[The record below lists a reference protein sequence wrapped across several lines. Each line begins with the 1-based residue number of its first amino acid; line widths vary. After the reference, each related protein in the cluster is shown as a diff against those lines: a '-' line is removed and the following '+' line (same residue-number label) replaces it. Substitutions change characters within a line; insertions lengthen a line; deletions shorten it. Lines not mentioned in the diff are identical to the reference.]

1 MRPLPRYLSALLA
14 LAATTGGQ
22 AYAQKPDSEKPK
34 AESPTFKKAT
44 GDLSKLKFMA
54 GCWQGPLD
62 QDTQVEEIWS
72 TPSENLLVATTRIL
86 QKGRAIEFEFTRI
99 EATDS
104 GLVFAAS
111 SNGKPFDEYV
121 MKTLVDEYVAF
132 ENPRKTFPQRI
143 IYRLASDGALIP
155 RNEGE
160 GQPSIELRMK
170 KTKCPGT

>member
-1 MRPLPRYLSALLA
+1 MSSKLPLLTRGSEKGMRPLPRYLPALLA

-62 QDTQVEEIWS
+62 QDTQVEEIWT

-86 QKGRAIEFEFTRI
+86 KKGRAIEFEFTRI
-99 EATDS
+99 RSEEHTSELQSRSD
-104 GLVFAAS
+104 LV
-111 SNGKPFDEYV
+111 
-121 MKTLVDEYVAF
+121 
-132 ENPRKTFPQRI
+132 
-143 IYRLASDGALIP
+143 
-155 RNEGE
+155 
-160 GQPSIELRMK
+160 
-170 KTKCPGT
+170 C